1 MIGRVLGNPLSVKM
15 GHLFRVEGESNF
27 MLPIELNNSFSS
39 NSGSN
44 AGPDQKPSQPPNEKP
59 AAPLPSPEYTVP
71 NPYAADA
78 LRNDAG
84 IYPTDPNAK
93 Q

>member
-1 MIGRVLGNPLSVKM
+1 LANPRSAKM
-15 GHLFRVEGESNF
+15 GHLFLEGAESNS
-27 MLPIELNNSFSS
+27 MLPLELNNPFSS

-71 NPYAADA
+71 NPYAPDA
-78 LRNDAG
+78 LLNDAG